1 MGNDWRVVCLCSL
14 NLKSAA
20 QNEFHQYSIHI
31 IPLCSLHCFGLCIR
45 KTCKKGPDFGR
56 LGILSGNLRCRGA
69 DKSTNFT
76 GKIGPFRNVCFV
88 YGIDFTCQYWNYQL
102 PTLKVLKIT
111 ITLLRPTPFCSF
123 GSRFTVRLAKSQS
136 QLACDIKSQ
145 RVKSNQMRFIFG
157 WIAVL
162 CLGADAFRASL
173 KENWQDKLV
182 CECKEV
188 ESMKDCPDYK
198 KKEGGFPPSFPRFY
212 HHQVQTSTKY
222 VNYCCGF
229 KSKKSWWQR
238 KKIQKEKEMC
248 LVERRPFQSNRC
260 CHAEKKWGYMAELP
274 LQIKSAKVYSSAHP
288 AVYKFN
294 GKKFEDL
301 TFDDYKLK
309 SKVFFELQDISGIE
323 TIGGFLSEDETID
336 VLTDF
341 RERFSGLKNFESEGN
356 LTLMCQEDLNL
367 LDTITPNN
375 PCEMLPRSN
384 TCCCREN
391 DLLKAGEN
399 VCLKVNGAETEQTVI
414 RNPIKD
420 EALGGEYIMGWDID
434 FGPMVFAANAPDW
447 IEVTDPKSREKI
459 QYKKLDQI
467 SSKNCV
473 AWEIREV
480 RKQLFSVQVNV
491 QRMVVTDRKYC
502 TSIEV
507 KLKCPAGHVMYENV
521 PGYEL
526 TREYACKA
534 GLKSNVPGEPEFAW
548 KCTCQ

>member
-1 MGNDWRVVCLCSL
+1 
-14 NLKSAA
+14 
-20 QNEFHQYSIHI
+20 
-31 IPLCSLHCFGLCIR
+31 
-45 KTCKKGPDFGR
+45 
-56 LGILSGNLRCRGA
+56 
-69 DKSTNFT
+69 
-76 GKIGPFRNVCFV
+76 
-88 YGIDFTCQYWNYQL
+88 
-102 PTLKVLKIT
+102 
-111 ITLLRPTPFCSF
+111 
-123 GSRFTVRLAKSQS
+123 
-136 QLACDIKSQ
+136 
-145 RVKSNQMRFIFG
+145 MRFIFG

-260 CHAEKKWGYMAELP
+260 CHLQKKWRNMGELP
-274 LQIKSAKVYSSAHP
+274 LQIKSAKVYSGAHP

-309 SKVFFELQDISGIE
+309 SQVFFEWQDISGIE
-323 TIGGFLSEDETID
+323 TIGGFLSEDETVD

-356 LTLMCQEDLNL
+356 LTLMCEEDLNL

-375 PCEMLPRSN
+375 PCEMHPRSN
-384 TCCCREN
+384 ICCCLEN

-399 VCLKVNGAETEQTVI
+399 VCLKVNGAETEQTII
-414 RNPIKD
+414 RNRQWGSMD
-420 EALGGEYIMGWDID
+420 FDMG
-434 FGPMVFAANAPDW
+434 FAANAPDW
-447 IEVTDPKSREKI
+447 IEVTDPKSQEKI
-459 QYKKLDQI
+459 PYKKLNQI
-467 SSKNCV
+467 SFKTCV

-480 RKQLFSVQVNV
+480 RKTVPSYVQVNM
-491 QRMVVTDRKYC
+491 QKIVVSDRKYC
-502 TSIEV
+502 TSFEV
-507 KLKCPAGHVMYENV
+507 KLRCPAGHVMYKNV
-521 PGYEL
+521 PGSEL

-534 GLKSNVPGEPEFAW
+534 GLKNNVPGDPDFAS
-548 KCTCQ
+548 KCKCQ